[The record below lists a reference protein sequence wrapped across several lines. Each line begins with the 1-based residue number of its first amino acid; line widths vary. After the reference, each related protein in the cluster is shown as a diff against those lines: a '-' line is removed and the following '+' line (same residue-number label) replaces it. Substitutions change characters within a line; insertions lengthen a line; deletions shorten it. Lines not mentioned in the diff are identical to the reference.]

1 MFSLFGCGKP
11 KYKLIFDNSGF
22 TSGKLKYAQGEQ
34 VTVIYE
40 GIATDTRYSFYS
52 DDVDFAEKYEADKG
66 YVLTFTMPEHDVRI
80 GVERQNTMEIDPGAL
95 VTSTGEED
103 GKKEEGTAELVFD
116 SFDGGGPAFEVE
128 VGDEGIVTHEMLV
141 HYKSADHNQM
151 AGAGKDV
158 IIRFQAVNPGVTTA
172 LIKERSPIAD
182 NLDRKYR
189 ITVNEEG
196 KIGIE
201 ELCVK
206 NINEGSDEMMLLIND
221 VEVPILWEDNE
232 SVAALREL
240 SPLTI
245 KMSMYGGFEQV
256 GAIGQS
262 IPGEDEQMETQYGD
276 VVLYS
281 GNQLVIFYGSNSWAY
296 TKLGHIDLTKEEM
309 TELLG
314 KEAVVVTLQ

>member
-1 MFSLFGCGKP
+1 
-11 KYKLIFDNSGF
+11 
-22 TSGKLKYAQGEQ
+22 
-34 VTVIYE
+34 
-40 GIATDTRYSFYS
+40 
-52 DDVDFAEKYEADKG
+52 
-66 YVLTFTMPEHDVRI
+66 
-80 GVERQNTMEIDPGAL
+80 
-95 VTSTGEED
+95 
-103 GKKEEGTAELVFD
+103 
-116 SFDGGGPAFEVE
+116 
-128 VGDEGIVTHEMLV
+128 
-141 HYKSADHNQM
+141 
-151 AGAGKDV
+151 
-158 IIRFQAVNPGVTTA
+158 
-172 LIKERSPIAD
+172 
-182 NLDRKYR
+182 
-189 ITVNEEG
+189 
-196 KIGIE
+196 
-201 ELCVK
+201 VK